1 VNGAA
6 LVLMVG
12 VFAQTGGLTGAEVA
26 IAGGSTAVG
35 STLLEALLGD
45 QAVRRLTTRAR
56 ADLDARTGT
65 LLAAEAER
73 YTSLVE
79 RHRPD
84 PTVPDA
90 LRTLADALRHGLQR

>member
-1 VNGAA
+1 MNGAA

-45 QAVRRLTTRAR
+45 QAVRRLTERAR
-56 ADLDARTGT
+56 ADLDRRACA
-65 LLAAEAER
+65 LLDQEADRFRAVVDE
-73 YTSLVE
+73 
-79 RHRPD
+79 HRPD
-84 PTVPDA
+84 PGAEGD
-90 LRTLADALRHGLQR
+90 LRRLAVELRRGLRP